1 LHPLCTIVARSRGE
15 RTREILDHA
24 TTVRSIPVVDE
35 LKDDRLTLV
44 GLLFESSSALRAQL
58 DRRLAED
65 VDLPLSWFELLIRL
79 ARSPGHHLRMSD
91 LAAQTGLTPS
101 GLTRAIDR
109 LAAAELVERVPC
121 ESDGRGAFA
130 ALTPVGVE
138 RITRAVTP
146 HLVHVEEAFTSALT
160 ADERVELLALLHKV
174 RDHVNPAAA
183 AAIPTAR
190 AL

>member
-1 LHPLCTIVARSRGE
+1 
-15 RTREILDHA
+15 
-24 TTVRSIPVVDE
+24 
-35 LKDDRLTLV
+35 
-44 GLLFESSSALRAQL
+44 
-58 DRRLAED
+58 
-65 VDLPLSWFELLIRL
+65 
-79 ARSPGHHLRMSD
+79 M
-91 LAAQTGLTPS
+91 
-101 GLTRAIDR
+101 
-109 LAAAELVERVPC
+109 PC

-146 HLVHVEEAFTSALT
+146 HLVHVEEVFTSALT

-190 AL
+190 AV